1 MLKKELIE
9 FLSDSYEL
17 EDLLKLKKADLE
29 TIYKEVV
36 TSQNEIDSN
45 LEAELEL
52 EDQKNAQEKDL
63 YIRSSIGFTDGRNRV
78 SIQNKEARLILLDR
92 TYESLRCDVV
102 NHQFV
107 RTSVTTNKE
116 GFISQNP
123 QLDWDTFNTH
133 WGLVVKFAPNMVERL
148 AFGKVILVPEM
159 VRNEQSSGE
168 LGTKEYKSGYKSGSQ
183 HVQYSANIESFEI
196 VTYSK
201 PIALANLQDIK
212 DKNPEINKRILSQ
225 SYPRRLCQ
233 VNRVKMSNSNH
244 ANFRTTGNN
253 KGTVSPRSSRAWSQ
267 DTKTNSCIPSRAAK
281 PDQGLS
287 NTSLLLISSMQSHI
301 NSRISLSIDGTRIC
315 SVYDDGIEKETLA
328 KIVRDDKGNL
338 CYVPCFNIK
347 DAKLFQ
353 IIENYWQNGG
363 YTSKGVGISVRSY
376 AVPFGETLST
386 LSYEDRLENTTIHKK
401 IKSAHPVSKTVIAE
415 IHKSDRHNRYD
426 TSLKVESTNRY
437 CIYRMDCKK
446 NNQEFMNKQDWLIAN
461 PTK

>member
-17 EDLLKLKKADLE
+17 QDLVKLSKKDLE
-29 TIYKEVV
+29 TIYKEVI
-36 TSQNEIDSN
+36 SHLEIDN
-45 LEAELEL
+45 TIK
-52 EDQKNAQEKDL
+52 DQQLDL
-63 YIRSSIGFTDGRNRV
+63 YVRASIGFTDGRNTVTVRDE
-78 SIQNKEARLILLDR
+78 EARLILLDR
-92 TYESLRCDVV
+92 DYNSLRCDAVD
-102 NHQFV
+102 HKLV
-107 RTSVTTNKE
+107 RTLVKTHQS

-196 VTYSK
+196 IKFLK
-201 PIALANLQDIK
+201 PIPLANLQDIK
-212 DKNPEINKRILSQ
+212 DKNPEINKRVLSQ
-225 SYPRRLCQ
+225 SFPRRLCK
-233 VNRVKMSNSNH
+233 VNRVKVSNNNH
-244 ANFRTTGNN
+244 ANYMKN
-253 KGTVSPRSSRAWSQ
+253 KYCNSAPRSSRAWSQ

-315 SVYDDGIEKETLA
+315 SVYDDGIEKDTLA

-338 CYVPCFNIK
+338 CYVPCFNIR

-363 YTSKGVGISVRSY
+363 YTSKGVGISVRDY
-376 AVPFGETLST
+376 AVPFGETIST

-401 IKSAHPVSKTVIAE
+401 IKSAHPVSKAVIAE
-415 IHKSDRHNRYD
+415 IHKNGTDNKYTN
-426 TSLKVESTNRY
+426 TSKVESNTQKYSRY
-437 CIYRMDCKK
+437 LIDCRE
-446 NNQEFMNKQDWLIAN
+446 NGTRYMSRQDWLIAN
-461 PTK
+461 TTK